1 MSPIAFDCGV
11 LHYDRD
17 AGGPVNGSAYMDFK
31 AATDALFSRVD
42 HATLARKLGVSVALI
57 RQARLK
63 PDASASRSPPPDWR
77 NPLIRLAEDRARH
90 FNRLAERLRRGAAR

>member
-1 MSPIAFDCGV
+1 
-11 LHYDRD
+11 
-17 AGGPVNGSAYMDFK
+17 MDFK

-63 PDASASRSPPPDWR
+63 PDSVASRSPPPDWK
-77 NPLIRLAEDRARH
+77 NAVIRLAEDRARH
-90 FNRLAERLRRGAAR
+90 FNRIAERLRKNAGR